1 MDFAWTDQE
10 TAFRARLRALLA
22 DGTPQEI
29 RRHPAVRTAYL
40 GAEA

>member
-1 MDFAWTDQE
+1 M
-10 TAFRARLRALLA
+10 
-22 DGTPQEI
+22 